1 MNKTAT
7 VYDVAAH
14 AGVSIATVSR
24 VFRRPDDVR
33 ASTREHVLAS
43 VRELGYV
50 PNASARGLAA
60 RRTGVLGLYFPDFDA
75 VEDADDDPLADAA
88 HGRDDATMDVPGAGS
103 PDAEGDIPSADTPVA
118 DTPSAGPSAAAA
130 AARSRPAPV
139 EIVLDMPDSG
149 TERRPNLYFD
159 EVLSGSELQAWRD
172 GFTLMVGVGRGAN
185 AVDIVADIAGRV
197 DGLALLAGSVPD
209 AMLQHL
215 SRRIP
220 IVLIAGARRDD
231 DYDHVTVANAE
242 GMHALTRHVI
252 DDLGVRDA
260 VYVSG
265 PQSTPDDRERY
276 DGFRRALAESNID
289 ADILPVYH
297 GDFSR
302 HRGREIAAEILA
314 AGRPPRALICSND
327 QMALGIMEVLQARG
341 IRIPADTIVTGFDG
355 IEDGRMSSPRLTT
368 VQQPMVKLGRAAM
381 RVMRGRLEDPA
392 QPPIAVRLPVKLLL
406 RESSEGAATPPSR
419 A

>member
-1 MNKTAT
+1 MRKTAT

-24 VFRRPDDVR
+24 VFRRPADVR
-33 ASTREHVLAS
+33 ASTRENVLAS
-43 VRELGYV
+43 VRALGYV

-75 VEDADDDPLADAA
+75 VEDADDDPIADVGDADDDPITDVGGADDDPIADATGA
-88 HGRDDATMDVPGAGS
+88 REHATSGRR
-103 PDAEGDIPSADTPVA
+103 
-118 DTPSAGPSAAAA
+118 AA
-130 AARSRPAPV
+130 V
-139 EIVLDMPDSG
+139 QVVVDMPDSG
-149 TERRPNLYFD
+149 EVRRPNLYFD
-159 EVLSGSELQAWRD
+159 EVLRGSELQAWRD

-185 AVDIVADIAGRV
+185 AAEIVADIAGRV

-209 AMLQHL
+209 DVLEHV

-252 DDLGVRDA
+252 DNLGVRDA

-265 PQSTPDDRERY
+265 PQNTPDDRERY
-276 DGFRRALAESNID
+276 EGYRAALAESGIR
-289 ADILPVYH
+289 AESLPVYQ

-302 HRGREIAAEILA
+302 ARGREIAAEILA
-314 AGRPPRALICSND
+314 AGHPPRALICSND
-327 QMALGIMEVLQARG
+327 QMALGIMEVIQARG
-341 IRIPADTIVTGFDG
+341 IRVPEDTIVTGFDG
-355 IEDGRMSSPRLTT
+355 IEDGRMSTPRLTT

-381 RVMRGRLEDPA
+381 RVMRSRLDEPS

-406 RESSEGAATPPSR
+406 RESSER
-419 A
+419 ARPTL

>member
-1 MNKTAT
+1 MMQKTAT

-24 VFRRPDDVR
+24 VFRRPADVR
-33 ASTREHVLAS
+33 ASTRERVLGS
-43 VRELGYV
+43 VRALGYV
-50 PNASARGLAA
+50 PSASARGLAA
-60 RRTGVLGLYFPDFDA
+60 RRTGVLGLYFPDFDE
-75 VEDADDDPLADAA
+75 VEDVDDDPIADVGDAHDGNISDATGAHDGPVADASGT
-88 HGRDDATMDVPGAGS
+88 HDG
-103 PDAEGDIPSADTPVA
+103 PVA
-118 DTPSAGPSAAAA
+118 DTADARNHFGPGRSAA
-130 AARSRPAPV
+130 V
-139 EIVLDMPDSG
+139 EVVIDMPDSG
-149 TERRPNLYFD
+149 EGRRPNLYFD
-159 EVLSGSELQAWRD
+159 EVLRGSELQAWRD

-185 AVDIVADIAGRV
+185 AVEIVADIAGRV

-209 AMLQHL
+209 DVLEHV

-231 DYDHVTVANAE
+231 DYDHVTVANTE

-265 PQSTPDDRERY
+265 PQNTPDDRERY
-276 DGFRRALAESNID
+276 EGYRRALAESGIH
-289 ADILPVYH
+289 AESLPVYQ

-302 HRGREIAAEILA
+302 ARGREIAAEILA
-314 AGRPPRALICSND
+314 AGHPPRALICSND
-327 QMALGIMEVLQARG
+327 QMALGIMDVLQARG
-341 IRIPADTIVTGFDG
+341 IRVPEDAIVTGFDG

-368 VQQPMVKLGRAAM
+368 VQQPMVRLGRAAM
-381 RVMRGRLEDPA
+381 RVMRSRLDDPS

-406 RESSEGAATPPSR
+406 RESSEGTPQ
-419 A
+419 AL

>member
-75 VEDADDDPLADAA
+75 VEDADNDPIADAA
-88 HGRDDATMDVPGAGS
+88 FGREEEATDPPGDRATT
-103 PDAEGDIPSADTPVA
+103 PVDTP
-118 DTPSAGPSAAAA
+118 
-130 AARSRPAPV
+130 ARRPTPV
-139 EIVLDMPDSG
+139 EIVLDIPDSG
-149 TERRPNLYFD
+149 RVRRPNLYFD

-185 AVDIVADIAGRV
+185 AADIVADIAGRV
-197 DGLALLAGSVPD
+197 DGLALLAGSVSD
-209 AMLQHL
+209 ATLEHL

-231 DYDHVTVANAE
+231 DYDHVTVANTE
-242 GMHALTRHVI
+242 GMHALTRHLI

-265 PQSTPDDRERY
+265 PQSTPDDGERY
-276 DGFRRALAESNID
+276 EGYRRALAESGID
-289 ADILPVYH
+289 AEALAVYH

-302 HRGREIAAEILA
+302 PRGREIAAEILA

-341 IRIPADTIVTGFDG
+341 VRIPDDTIVTGFDG
-355 IEDGRMSSPRLTT
+355 IEDGRMSTPRLTT

-406 RESSEGAATPPSR
+406 RESSEGAATAPRR